1 MKQNVK
7 KRNKTLETEGMRRI
21 RLLKMAG
28 VFTLAAIV
36 IMNTSV
42 LSAYGIDEDPV
53 KFSLSEDVM
62 CANIESDKLSVAGE
76 IPVDLSELSKPDENV
91 TADTVSGDDVAAG
104 IAEAT
109 ECGVVPTE
117 DELQDIIDAEANA
130 WKEEGALVMADVV
143 TSVNVRAEASEE
155 SEIVGKLYTECGGN
169 IIEYTD
175 DWTKLKSGKVVGWVS
190 NEYLLFGDDAERLYK
205 EVGVMQAT
213 VTGQTLRVRKEAS
226 VDAEVLGMVAEGDV
240 FEEVS
245 EDDGWVVI
253 DFEGADGYISSEYV
267 TTEYVVDCG
276 ETMAAIEAREA
287 AKAAAAKKAA
297 ESKNSSNKNSSKS
310 SSLPQTNDYYGAY
323 AASATDEVLLGALI
337 QCEAGNQPYEAQVA
351 VGAVVM
357 NRVRSSAYPSTIY
370 DVIYASGQFTPA
382 GNGKVDRVIA
392 NGVMP
397 VCLQAAQEALNGYS
411 NVGGAT
417 HFRRVGY
424 HDGIVIG
431 VQVFW

>member
-1 MKQNVK
+1 
-7 KRNKTLETEGMRRI
+7 MRRI

-53 KFSLSEDVM
+53 QFSVSEDVM
-62 CANIESDKLSVAGE
+62 CANVESDKLSVAGE
-76 IPVDLSELSKPDENV
+76 KAVDLSELSKPDEFAA
-91 TADTVSGDDVAAG
+91 ADSVSGDEMAAG

-155 SEIVGKLYTECGGN
+155 SEIVGKLYTECGGS

-190 NEYLLFGDDAERLYK
+190 NDYLLFGEDAEKLYK

-226 VDAEVLGMVAEGDV
+226 IDAEVLGMVAEGDV

-245 EDDGWVVI
+245 ENDGWVII
-253 DFEGADGYISSEYV
+253 DFEGADGYISAEYV
-267 TTEYVVDCG
+267 TTEFVVDCG
-276 ETMAAIEAREA
+276 ETMEAIEAREA

-297 ESKNSSNKNSSKS
+297 ENKNSSNKNSSKS

-397 VCLQAAQEALNGYS
+397 ICLQAAQEALSGYS

>member
-1 MKQNVK
+1 M
-7 KRNKTLETEGMRRI
+7 
-21 RLLKMAG
+21 LKMAG
-28 VFTLAAIV
+28 VFTTAAVV

-42 LSAYGIDEDPV
+42 LSAYGIGDD
-53 KFSLSEDVM
+53 SEDVEFGKLSLSDNEM
-62 CANIESDKLSVAGE
+62 CASIESDKLSVGGE
-76 IPVDLSELSKPDENV
+76 MSVDLSELSRSD
-91 TADTVSGDDVAAG
+91 ADLPAGGVSDNDVAAG

-109 ECGVVPTE
+109 ELGVVPT
-117 DELQDIIDAEANA
+117 DAELQDIIAAEENA
-130 WKEEGALVMADVV
+130 WKAEGALVMADVV

-175 DWTKLKSGKVVGWVS
+175 DWTKLSSGNVVGWVS
-190 NEYLLFGDDAERLYK
+190 NDYLLFGEDAEKLYK

-226 VDAEVLGMVAEGDV
+226 IDAEVLGMVAEGDV

-267 TTEYVVDCG
+267 TTEFVVDCG

-297 ESKNSSNKNSSKS
+297 ESKNNSSKNSSKQ
-310 SSLPQTNDYYGAY
+310 QTNDYYGAY

-397 VCLQAAQEALNGYS
+397 ICLQAAQQALSGYS

>member
-1 MKQNVK
+1 
-7 KRNKTLETEGMRRI
+7 MRRI

-53 KFSLSEDVM
+53 QFSLSEDVM
-62 CANIESDKLSVAGE
+62 CANVESDKLSVAGE
-76 IPVDLSELSKPDENV
+76 KAVDLSELSKPDEFAA
-91 TADTVSGDDVAAG
+91 ADSVSGDEMAAG

-155 SEIVGKLYTECGGN
+155 SEIVGKLYTECGGS

-190 NEYLLFGDDAERLYK
+190 NDYLLFGEDAKKLYK

-226 VDAEVLGMVAEGDV
+226 IDAEVLGMVAEGDV

-245 EDDGWVVI
+245 ENDGWVII
-253 DFEGADGYISSEYV
+253 DFEGADGYISAEYV
-267 TTEYVVDCG
+267 TTEFVVDCG
-276 ETMAAIEAREA
+276 ETMEAIEAREA

-397 VCLQAAQEALNGYS
+397 VCLQAAREALSGYS

>member
-1 MKQNVK
+1 M
-7 KRNKTLETEGMRRI
+7 
-21 RLLKMAG
+21 LKMAG
-28 VFTLAAIV
+28 VFTLAAVV

-42 LSAYGIDEDPV
+42 LSAYGIDSNSEDRDSV
-53 KFSLSEDVM
+53 QLSLSEDVL
-62 CANIESDKLSVAGE
+62 CADIESDKLSVADNAE
-76 IPVDLSELSKPDENV
+76 VDLSELSRSDENMASG
-91 TADTVSGDDVAAG
+91 ADASDEMAAG

-109 ECGVVPTE
+109 ECGVVPTD
-117 DELQDIIDAEANA
+117 DELQDIIEAEANA
-130 WKEEGALVMADVV
+130 WKAEGALVMADVV

-155 SEIVGKLYTECGGN
+155 SEIVGKLYTECGGS
-169 IIEYTD
+169 IIEYTE
-175 DWTKLKSGKVVGWVS
+175 DWTRLKSGKVVGWVS
-190 NEYLLFGDDAERLYK
+190 NDYLLFGEDAEKLYK

-226 VDAEVLGMVAEGDV
+226 IDAEVLGMVAEGDV

-245 EDDGWVVI
+245 ENDGWVVI

-267 TTEYVVDCG
+267 TTEFVVDCG
-276 ETMAAIEAREA
+276 ETMEAIEAREA

-297 ESKNSSNKNSSKS
+297 ESKNSSSKNNSTK
-310 SSLPQTNDYYGAY
+310 PQTNDYYGAY
-323 AASATDEVLLGALI
+323 AATATDEVLLGALI

-397 VCLQAAQEALNGYS
+397 ICLQAAQEALSGYS

>member
-1 MKQNVK
+1 MK
-7 KRNKTLETEGMRRI
+7 RI

-28 VFTLAAIV
+28 VFTLAAVV

-42 LSAYGIDEDPV
+42 LSAYGTDNNSEGSDAV
-53 KFSLSEDVM
+53 RFSLSDGVL
-62 CANIESDKLSVAGE
+62 CADIESDKLSVDGE
-76 IPVDLSELSKPDENV
+76 TEVDLSELSRPDESMLSDGSSEN
-91 TADTVSGDDVAAG
+91 DVAAG
-104 IAEAT
+104 IAGTT
-109 ECGVVPTE
+109 ELGVVPTD
-117 DELQDIIDAEANA
+117 DELQDIIEAEENA
-130 WKEEGALVMADVV
+130 WKAEGALVMADVV

-155 SEIVGKLYTECGGN
+155 SEIVGKLYTDCGGN

-175 DWTKLKSGKVVGWVS
+175 DWTKLRSGKVEGWVS
-190 NEYLLFGDDAERLYK
+190 NDYLLFGEDAEKLYK

-226 VDAEVLGMVAEGDV
+226 IDAEVLGMVAEGDV

-245 EDDGWVVI
+245 EEDGWVVI

-267 TTEYVVDCG
+267 TTEFVVDCG

-287 AKAAAAKKAA
+287 AKAAAARKAA
-297 ESKNSSNKNSSKS
+297 ESKNSSSKTS
-310 SSLPQTNDYYGAY
+310 TKPQTNDYYGAY

-397 VCLQAAQEALNGYS
+397 ICLQAAQEALSGYS

>member
-1 MKQNVK
+1 MK
-7 KRNKTLETEGMRRI
+7 RI

-28 VFTLAAIV
+28 VFTLAAVV

-42 LSAYGIDEDPV
+42 LSAYGTDNNSEGSDAV
-53 KFSLSEDVM
+53 RFSLSDDVL
-62 CANIESDKLSVAGE
+62 CADIESDKLSVAGE
-76 IPVDLSELSKPDENV
+76 NEVDLSELSRPDESMLSDGSLEN
-91 TADTVSGDDVAAG
+91 DVAAG
-104 IAEAT
+104 IAGAT
-109 ECGVVPTE
+109 ELGVVPTD
-117 DELQDIIDAEANA
+117 DELQDIIEAEENA
-130 WKEEGALVMADVV
+130 WKADGALVMADVV

-175 DWTKLKSGKVVGWVS
+175 DWTKLRSGKVEGWVS
-190 NEYLLFGDDAERLYK
+190 NDYLLFGEDAEKLYK

-226 VDAEVLGMVAEGDV
+226 IDAEVLGMVAEGDV

-245 EDDGWVVI
+245 EEDGWVVI

-267 TTEYVVDCG
+267 TTEFVVDYG

-297 ESKNSSNKNSSKS
+297 ESKNSSSKTS
-310 SSLPQTNDYYGAY
+310 TKPQTNDYYGAY

-397 VCLQAAQEALNGYS
+397 ICLQAAQQALSGYS

>member
-1 MKQNVK
+1 
-7 KRNKTLETEGMRRI
+7 MRRI

-28 VFTLAAIV
+28 MFTLAAIV

-53 KFSLSEDVM
+53 QFSLSEDVM
-62 CANIESDKLSVAGE
+62 CANVESDKLSVAGE
-76 IPVDLSELSKPDENV
+76 KTVDLSELSKPDEFAA
-91 TADTVSGDDVAAG
+91 ADSVSGDEMAAG

-155 SEIVGKLYTECGGN
+155 SEIVGKLYTECGGS

-190 NEYLLFGDDAERLYK
+190 NDYLLFGEDAEKLYK

-226 VDAEVLGMVAEGDV
+226 IDAEVLGMVAEGDV

-245 EDDGWVVI
+245 ENDGWVII
-253 DFEGADGYISSEYV
+253 DFEGADGYISAEYV
-267 TTEYVVDCG
+267 TTEFVVDCG
-276 ETMAAIEAREA
+276 ETMEAIEAREA
-287 AKAAAAKKAA
+287 AKAAAAKKTA

-397 VCLQAAQEALNGYS
+397 VCLQAAREALSGYS

>member
-1 MKQNVK
+1 
-7 KRNKTLETEGMRRI
+7 MRRI

-53 KFSLSEDVM
+53 QFSLSEDVM
-62 CANIESDKLSVAGE
+62 CANVESDKLSVAGE
-76 IPVDLSELSKPDENV
+76 KAVDLSELSKPDEFAA
-91 TADTVSGDDVAAG
+91 ADSVSGDEMAAG

-155 SEIVGKLYTECGGN
+155 SEIVGKLYTECGGS

-190 NEYLLFGDDAERLYK
+190 NDYLLFGEDAEKLYK

-226 VDAEVLGMVAEGDV
+226 IDAEVLGMVAEGDV

-245 EDDGWVVI
+245 ENDGWVII
-253 DFEGADGYISSEYV
+253 DFEGADGYISAEYV
-267 TTEYVVDCG
+267 TTEFVVDCG
-276 ETMAAIEAREA
+276 ETMEAIEAREA

-397 VCLQAAQEALNGYS
+397 VCLQAAREALSGYS

>member
-1 MKQNVK
+1 
-7 KRNKTLETEGMRRI
+7 
-21 RLLKMAG
+21 MAG
-28 VFTLAAIV
+28 VFTLAAVV

-42 LSAYGIDEDPV
+42 LSAYGTDNNSEGSDAV
-53 KFSLSEDVM
+53 RFSLSDDVL
-62 CANIESDKLSVAGE
+62 CADIESDKLSVAGE
-76 IPVDLSELSKPDENV
+76 TEVDLSELSRPDESMLSDGSLEN
-91 TADTVSGDDVAAG
+91 DVAAG
-104 IAEAT
+104 IAGAT
-109 ECGVVPTE
+109 ELGVVPTD
-117 DELQDIIDAEANA
+117 DELQDIIEAEENA
-130 WKEEGALVMADVV
+130 WKAEGALVMADVV

-155 SEIVGKLYTECGGN
+155 SEIVGKLYTDCGGN

-175 DWTKLKSGKVVGWVS
+175 DWTKLRSGKVEGWVS
-190 NEYLLFGDDAERLYK
+190 NDYLLFGEDAEKLYK

-226 VDAEVLGMVAEGDV
+226 IDAEVLGMVAEGDV

-245 EDDGWVVI
+245 ENDGWVVI

-267 TTEYVVDCG
+267 TTEFVVDCG

-287 AKAAAAKKAA
+287 AKAAAARKAA
-297 ESKNSSNKNSSKS
+297 ESKNSSSKTS
-310 SSLPQTNDYYGAY
+310 TKPQTNDYYGAY

-397 VCLQAAQEALNGYS
+397 ICLQAAQEALSGYS

>member
-1 MKQNVK
+1 
-7 KRNKTLETEGMRRI
+7 MRRI

-53 KFSLSEDVM
+53 QFSVSEDVM
-62 CANIESDKLSVAGE
+62 CANVESDKLLVAGE
-76 IPVDLSELSKPDENV
+76 KTVDLSELSKPDEFAA
-91 TADTVSGDDVAAG
+91 ADSVSGDEMAAG

-155 SEIVGKLYTECGGN
+155 SEIVGKLYTECGGS

-190 NEYLLFGDDAERLYK
+190 NDYLLFGEDAEKLYK

-226 VDAEVLGMVAEGDV
+226 IDAEVLGMVAEGDV

-245 EDDGWVVI
+245 ENDGWVII
-253 DFEGADGYISSEYV
+253 DFEGADGYISAEYV
-267 TTEYVVDCG
+267 TTEFVVDCG
-276 ETMAAIEAREA
+276 ETMEAIEAREA

-297 ESKNSSNKNSSKS
+297 ENKNSSNKNSSKS

-397 VCLQAAQEALNGYS
+397 ICLQAAQEALSGYS